1 MDEHAARR
9 SVAAARAAGVD
20 GGGGARR
27 CVMAVAAERVP
38 GALDRDGSGGGTIP
52 LLAGRY
58 QTGQTQAYL
67 CTNMVCDL
75 PTNLPEVLA
84 GQLD

>member
-1 MDEHAARR
+1 
-9 SVAAARAAGVD
+9 
-20 GGGGARR
+20 
-27 CVMAVAAERVP
+27 
-38 GALDRDGSGGGTIP
+38 
-52 LLAGRY
+52 LADRY